1 MADEDVILASV
12 STIAVAAA
20 RKRRRRNRLC
30 WVRDFKVVLQRTFF
44 IKPNEQLVYI
54 YNKKCNYLNIN
65 KAVFF
70 IKNEVW
76 YFNSLCYTR

>member
-54 YNKKCNYLNIN
+54 YNKKCNYLNKN
-65 KAVFF
+65 KAVFL
-70 IKNEVW
+70 IKK
-76 YFNSLCYTR
+76 

>member
-30 WVRDFKVVLQRTFF
+30 WVRDFKVVLQRTFLL
-44 IKPNEQLVYI
+44 NQTNNLCTYI
-54 YNKKCNYLNIN
+54 T
-65 KAVFF
+65 
-70 IKNEVW
+70 KNAII
-76 YFNSLCYTR
+76 